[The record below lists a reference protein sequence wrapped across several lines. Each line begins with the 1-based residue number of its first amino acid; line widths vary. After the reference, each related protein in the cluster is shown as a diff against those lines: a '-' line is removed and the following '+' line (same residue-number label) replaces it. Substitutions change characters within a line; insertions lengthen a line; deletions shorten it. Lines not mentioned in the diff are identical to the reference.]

1 MNGPYRKRSY
11 SNAFGSYNGA
21 ASSMRMRN
29 MPAPTWGRSLAGGYA
44 QRRGARY
51 NRYGGQSNQVSR
63 IISRVLNTTT
73 RPVYPVPE
81 SKYSDA
87 VVSAL
92 SVTNTGILTLIN
104 GIAPGTGS
112 QGRIGLQVA
121 TKNVYYQY
129 TLTNGATPI
138 PTVTRMMLIWDRQP
152 NGSAT
157 PATVPDV
164 LQTAIGPV
172 PAYLAANNL
181 VNKHRFVVLSD
192 ERISLSPNGEQIEYD
207 TGFRQINQL
216 SEYPE
221 AANNPQTG
229 ALLLLLASNTSV
241 AASQPVFN
249 GNYRIRFKDC

>member
-1 MNGPYRKRSY
+1 MQGPYTRKRSY
-11 SNAFGSYNGA
+11 QSAFNSSGYSTGRNLSGRNGA
-21 ASSMRMRN
+21 TWPSQRN
-29 MPAPTWGRSLAGGYA
+29 NGYTA
-44 QRRGARY
+44 RRGQ
-51 NRYGGQSNQVSR
+51 RYGRYGQNNNIQR

-81 SKYSDA
+81 SKYTDA
-87 VVSAL
+87 SLAAI
-92 SVTNTGILTLIN
+92 SVTQTGILTLIN
-104 GIAPGTGS
+104 SIAPGTGS

-121 TKNVYYQY
+121 TKSVYYQY
-129 TLTNGATPI
+129 TLANGATPI

-192 ERISLSPNGEQIEYD
+192 ERISLSPNGEQIEID
-207 TGFRQINQL
+207 TGFRNINQL

-221 AANNPQTG
+221 ASNNPQTG
-229 ALLLLLASNTSV
+229 ALLLLLASNTAV